1 MHTLFTLCV
10 ISDIHSNLEALTA
23 VLNDLD
29 MNFPEIKEVYCLG
42 DLVGYGPDPKACLEF
57 IFDKENFF
65 TKIVMGNH
73 DDFIARHS
81 LPPQVNPIAKIANDY
96 QIENTPLELRWKLM
110 QLPHTINTK
119 HGGSNKEIAL
129 VHGSPQYPLTE
140 YIYPQTIKQ
149 EKLFDYMNSAE
160 INILILGHTH
170 IPFVR
175 KIENSRELLMV
186 NPGSVG
192 QPRDGDPRASCAL
205 IDVKNCEAKIRRI
218 DYNIS
223 SVYEKI
229 KLSGLPIS
237 LGSRLFDG
245 K

>member
-1 MHTLFTLCV
+1 VRNLFTLSV
-10 ISDIHSNLEALTA
+10 ISDIHSNFEALTA

-29 MNFPEIKEVYCLG
+29 TNFPEIKEVYCLG
-42 DLVGYGPDPKACLEF
+42 DLVGYGPDPKSCLEF
-57 IFDKENFF
+57 VFNKEKFI

-73 DDFIARHS
+73 DDFVGRHS

-96 QIENTPLELRWKLM
+96 QIENTPLELRWKLT
-110 QLPHTINTK
+110 QLPHTISTK
-119 HGGSNKEIAL
+119 HGGIDKEIVF

-140 YIYPQTIKQ
+140 YIYPHTFKQ
-149 EKLFDYMNSAE
+149 ENLFNYMNSAD
-160 INILILGHTH
+160 IDILILGHTH
-170 IPFVR
+170 IPFIR
-175 KIENSRELLMV
+175 KTENTRDLMII

-192 QPRDGDPRASCAL
+192 QPRDGDPRASYAV
-205 IDVKNCEAKIRRI
+205 IDVKNFEAEIKRI

-229 KLSGLPIS
+229 KMSGLPIS
-237 LGSRLFDG
+237 LGSRLYNG